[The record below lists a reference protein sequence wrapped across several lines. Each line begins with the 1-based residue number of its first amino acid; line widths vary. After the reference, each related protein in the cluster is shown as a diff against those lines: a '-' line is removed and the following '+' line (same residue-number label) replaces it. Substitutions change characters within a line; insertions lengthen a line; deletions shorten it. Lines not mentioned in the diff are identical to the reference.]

1 MKKLACML
9 LALLFTGTAAAE
21 TRWIA
26 CKPDDYVNVR
36 EKASKRSAA
45 VGYLESGD
53 EIETDG
59 KVRDGFVHITCF
71 GESGDGWVF
80 AGFISDEEP
89 EEVMERYVCVAHK
102 RVACRRWIDGDRIA
116 GKYGWLNNGS
126 NATVY
131 YRAGEWL
138 ITSRGYIRAEWME
151 PDPAMEEQ

>member
-1 MKKLACML
+1 MKKIICLL
-9 LALLFTGTAAAE
+9 LALLTISGATAE

-26 CKPDDYVNVR
+26 CMPDDYVNVR
-36 EKASKRSAA
+36 EKASKRSAE
-45 VGYLESGD
+45 VGYLEAGD

-59 KVRDGFVHITCF
+59 IIRDGFIHITGF
-71 GESGDGWVF
+71 GETGDGWVF

-89 EEVMERYVCVAHK
+89 QEVMERYVCVARK
-102 RVACRRWIDGDRIA
+102 RVACRRWIDGDRIS
-116 GKYGWLNNGS
+116 GKHGWLNNGS

-131 YRAGEWL
+131 YKAGEWL